1 MTFGKL
7 PIHFAPAEA
16 AEALR
21 ADAAFSV
28 SEIAGGPSLFGELA
42 TALELPDYFGHNWD
56 ALEECLR
63 DLENDRAIVLLV
75 HNAQVR
81 WRRAAEEMTMLVDVW
96 MAAAEERGGD
106 LHLVFVW

>member
-7 PIHFAPAEA
+7 AVHFATAEA

-21 ADAAFSV
+21 ADDAFSV

-56 ALEECLR
+56 ALEECLG
-63 DLENDRAIVLLV
+63 DLENERPIVLLV
-75 HNAQVR
+75 NNAQMR
-81 WRRAAEEMTMLVDVW
+81 WRRASEEMTMLVDVW
-96 MAAAEERGGD
+96 MSVAEERGGD
-106 LHLVFVW
+106 FHLVFVW